1 MSEVIK
7 DLHIPSP
14 PEPAEQQRKSR
25 IFKLLRGTVTGS
37 VRPSDAYTTLRQMEY
52 ADAILS
58 AGSLALDEA
67 LRTPSIELSSEW
79 LDKAAKS
86 FDRVIHKTDSAGDSI
101 TDPAGGAAA
110 MRKAQLPNYASIVA
124 TGELPGGTVAQ
135 RALDNTIDIA
145 MKMKRG
151 LDGLIANKHQ
161 NIAKM
166 SLFGVLAE
174 ADVLAIGQRYAIR
187 EHTDRSWFPLLAM
200 HEDDHHGWSHNNK
213 HDAWDISVYTH
224 LGTAPELSYKVQVK
238 SSALALQRDPHN
250 YEDAGVNVVCVDPDL
265 KFRKEH
271 YTVLRIAEEL
281 EMERQHY
288 RNADSR
294 LDMRAEKLL
303 DILG

>member
-7 DLHIPSP
+7 DLYTP
-14 PEPAEQQRKSR
+14 PPTDLAEQRRKGR
-25 IFKLLRGTVTGS
+25 MFRLLRGTVTGS
-37 VRPSDAYTTLRQMEY
+37 VRPTEAYNTLRQMEY

-67 LRTPSIELSSEW
+67 MRTPSIELSSEW
-79 LDKAAKS
+79 LDRAGRS
-86 FDRVIHKTDSAGDSI
+86 FDRVINKTDSSGNVI

-135 RALDNTIDIA
+135 RALDNTVDVA

-151 LDGLIANKHQ
+151 LDELIADKQHNV
-161 NIAKM
+161 AKM
-166 SLFGVLAE
+166 TLFGILAE
-174 ADVLAIGQRYAIR
+174 ADVLSIGQRYAIR
-187 EHTDRSWFPLLAM
+187 EHADRSWFPLLAM
-200 HEDDHHGWSHNNK
+200 HEDDHHGWSHNHK
-213 HDAWDISVYTH
+213 HDAWDISVFTH
-224 LGTAPELSYKVQVK
+224 LKSAPELSYKIQVK

-250 YEDAGVNVVCVDPDL
+250 YEDAGIDVVCVDPDL
-265 KFRKEH
+265 KFRREH

-281 EMERQHY
+281 EKDRCGDTFSA
-288 RNADSR
+288 RR
-294 LDMRAEKLL
+294 LDMRTDRML